1 MTCAAYIA
9 LLGAEVGHDE
19 DDCVAGEDVVPAV
32 HERPVDREDGDHPV
46 DDHVTRP
53 AISVHWYPASD
64 LGKTVTKIVID
75 LQRFVKI

>member
-32 HERPVDREDGDHPV
+32 HERPVDGEDGDHPV
-46 DDHVTRP
+46 DDQQRGDVLP
-53 AISVHWYPASD
+53 ARLLRTLVP
-64 LGKTVTKIVID
+64 GV
-75 LQRFVKI
+75 